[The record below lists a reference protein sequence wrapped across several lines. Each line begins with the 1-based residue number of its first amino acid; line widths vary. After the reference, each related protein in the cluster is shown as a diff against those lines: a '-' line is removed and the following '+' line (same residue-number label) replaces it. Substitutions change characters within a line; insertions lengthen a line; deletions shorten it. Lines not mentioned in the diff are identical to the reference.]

1 MLDLQRNIEFQNDS
15 KMKFAL
21 CDGIE
26 KFQSELTWLYKF
38 IGYLRSNK
46 SEALPLNKAENGGR
60 MGGFRVC
67 KVFDLAI

>member
-1 MLDLQRNIEFQNDS
+1 MLDLERNIEFQNDS

-38 IGYLRSNK
+38 IG
-46 SEALPLNKAENGGR
+46 
-60 MGGFRVC
+60 
-67 KVFDLAI
+67 